1 MKLITEVVEK
11 LRYFTEAKEN
21 GSKSLYIEGVF
32 LQANIKNKNNRFYP
46 MSVMENEVNRYTEA
60 YIKKGRALGELGHP
74 EGPSINLDRAAILT
88 TSLVRESNNFI
99 GKAKVLDTPMGNIV
113 KSLLDADCGIGVS
126 SRGMGSLKL
135 NSEGVNEVQNDFY
148 LSTAADVVADPSA
161 PDAFVNGIMEGK
173 EFWFQDGRWIAAEQ
187 AQQTVNKLAKTKS
200 LNEEALMRVFQK
212 YISSL

>member
-88 TSLVRESNNFI
+88 TSLVREGNNFI